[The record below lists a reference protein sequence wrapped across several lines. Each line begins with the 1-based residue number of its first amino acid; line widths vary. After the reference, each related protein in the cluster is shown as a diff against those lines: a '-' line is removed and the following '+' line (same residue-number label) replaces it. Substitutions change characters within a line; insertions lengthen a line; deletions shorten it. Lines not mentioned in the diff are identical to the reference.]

1 MYNIEFKNT
10 IEIARKLKGLSQR
23 ELARK
28 LGLSQSTYNDIING
42 KIKKIDIEKIKRI
55 SDGLELPFEKLLRLT
70 HYKIVLDYLG
80 V

>member
-23 ELARK
+23 ELAK
-28 LGLSQSTYNDIING
+28 KSGLSHSTYNDIING
-42 KIKKIDIEKIKRI
+42 RIKKIDIEKIKRI
-55 SDGLELPFEKLLRLT
+55 SDGLDLPFVKLLRLT